1 MKKNIERLQR
11 VGRITDYICMFLIL
25 VYLIITIYF
34 YIDNKVNM
42 HSIALD
48 KPFLIYSLKWIYAI
62 IIILCLLIIKKNAN
76 LYWLLINCIL
86 LNILLLCLII
96 WYLSIIFYVSIFDMF
111 LLEIISIFLI
121 FRVNS
126 KLFITEYNIDVNYKR
141 VLIIIIASVFIAIIS
156 YLILYYNQI
165 GKIIL

>member
-11 VGRITDYICMFLIL
+11 VGRITDYICMFFVL

-62 IIILCLLIIKKNAN
+62 IIILCLLNIKKNAN